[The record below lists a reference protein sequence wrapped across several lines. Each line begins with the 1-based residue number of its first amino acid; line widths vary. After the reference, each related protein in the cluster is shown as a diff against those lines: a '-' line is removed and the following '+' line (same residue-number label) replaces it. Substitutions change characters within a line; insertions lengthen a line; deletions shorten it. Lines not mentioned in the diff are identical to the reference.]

1 MSISFNHGINN
12 FTYPQFRG
20 KTQDAQEI
28 LINKPVQK
36 VENIV
41 NNTVDTFVKEPEDEH
56 KKKSHKTAITAGSTV
71 FVLTALTAL
80 LNPRFSGKL
89 VEKLKTM
96 SSKAGAKAQTNKN
109 SFITSKF
116 YRAGEKYFNGVADFF
131 QFTNTVNA
139 GKDLGFKWLCCGKK
153 FKNVKNDGLRNILQ
167 KCDAGFRKVMSTAH
181 NGITNAFDTISKST
195 VYRKYA
201 KAEKQ
206 MKSFEELALTYK
218 DRLSPHEKKLFEAK
232 LSEIRQAKKFF
243 AKDKT
248 AERLLAQ
255 EKSMEHLETNF
266 KKRLF
271 NDFLKNFKKGDLG
284 QNAKHI
290 RNNMSYWAEDMLMP
304 ARNTFEENGKR
315 AVEMLIGNGK
325 DTKGKYNEIIELISP
340 HLSKEEKSI
349 LESSFQKTGKKL
361 TKANKSECIEYFDKK
376 RDLILGG
383 APTDILTGA
392 GMIGLSGIAV
402 GAADTKEDRISRAL
416 TLGFPAVAG
425 VGASLA
431 LTAMLYSGVQGML
444 LGSAAGYGFSKAGS
458 IADNLVNKHNNKSE
472 VKNA

>member
-1 MSISFNHGINN
+1 MSIGFNNGINN
-12 FTYPQFRG
+12 FSYPHFRG

-28 LINKPVQK
+28 LINRPVQK

-71 FVLTALTAL
+71 FVLTALIAL

-109 SFITSKF
+109 SFITTKF

-131 QFTNTVNA
+131 QFTNTLNA
-139 GKDLGFKWLCCGKK
+139 GKDLGFKWLCCGEK
-153 FKNVKNDGLRNILQ
+153 FKNIKNDNLRKILQ

-181 NGITNAFDTISKST
+181 NAITKSFDTISKST

-201 KAEKQ
+201 KADKQ
-206 MKSFEELALTYK
+206 MNSFEELAMTYK
-218 DRLSPHEKKLFEAK
+218 DRLSPEEQKLFESK
-232 LSEIRQAKKFF
+232 LADIRRSREFF
-243 AKDKT
+243 SKEKT

-255 EKSMEHLETNF
+255 EKSMEHLEADF

-304 ARNTFEENGKR
+304 VRNTFEENGKR
-315 AVEMLIGNGK
+315 AVDTLIGSNK
-325 DTKGKYNEIIELISP
+325 ERGKYNEIIELISP
-340 HLSKEEKSI
+340 HLSKEEKSL
-349 LESSFQKTGKKL
+349 LESSLKKTGKKL
-361 TKANKSECIEYFDKK
+361 TKANKSECVEYFDKK
-376 RDLILGG
+376 RDLVLGG

-402 GAADTKEDRISRAL
+402 GSADTKEDRISRAL
-416 TLGFPAVAG
+416 TLGFPAIAG
-425 VGASLA
+425 VGTSLA
-431 LTAMLYSGVQGML
+431 LTAMLFSGVQGTL

-458 IADNLVNKHNNKSE
+458 IADNLVNKHNNKTE
-472 VKNA
+472 VMNA

>member
-1 MSISFNHGINN
+1 MSIGFNNGINN
-12 FTYPQFRG
+12 FSYLHFRG

-71 FVLTALTAL
+71 FVLTALIAL

-131 QFTNTVNA
+131 QFTNTLNA
-139 GKDLGFKWLCCGKK
+139 GKDLGFKWLCCGEK
-153 FKNVKNDGLRNILQ
+153 FKNIKNDNLRKILQ

-181 NGITNAFDTISKST
+181 NAITNAFDTISKST
-195 VYRKYA
+195 VYRKYT
-201 KAEKQ
+201 KADKQ
-206 MKSFEELALTYK
+206 MNSFEELVMTYK
-218 DRLSPHEKKLFEAK
+218 DRLSSGEQKLFESK
-232 LSEIRQAKKFF
+232 LADIRRSREFF
-243 AKDKT
+243 SKEKT

-255 EKSMEHLETNF
+255 EKSMEHLEADF

-271 NDFLKNFKKGDLG
+271 NDFMKNFKKGDLG

-304 ARNTFEENGKR
+304 ARNTFEENGKK
-315 AVEMLIGNGK
+315 AVDTLIGSNRER
-325 DTKGKYNEIIELISP
+325 GKYNEIIELISP
-340 HLSKEEKSI
+340 HLSKEEKSV
-349 LESSFQKTGKKL
+349 LESSLKKTGKKL

-376 RDLILGG
+376 RDLVLGG

-402 GAADTKEDRISRAL
+402 GSADTKEDRISRAL
-416 TLGFPAVAG
+416 TLGFPAIAG
-425 VGASLA
+425 VGTSLA
-431 LTAMLYSGVQGML
+431 LTAMLFSGVQGML

-458 IADNLVNKHNNKSE
+458 IADNLVNKHNNKTE
-472 VKNA
+472 VMNA

>member
-1 MSISFNHGINN
+1 MSIGFNNGINN
-12 FTYPQFRG
+12 FSYPHFRG

-28 LINKPVQK
+28 LINRPVQK

-71 FVLTALTAL
+71 FVLTALIAL

-109 SFITSKF
+109 SFITTKF

-131 QFTNTVNA
+131 QFTNTLNA
-139 GKDLGFKWLCCGKK
+139 GKDLGFKWLCCGEK
-153 FKNVKNDGLRNILQ
+153 FKNIKNDNLRKILQ

-181 NGITNAFDTISKST
+181 NAITKSFDTISKST

-201 KAEKQ
+201 KADKQ
-206 MKSFEELALTYK
+206 MNSFEELAMTYK
-218 DRLSPHEKKLFEAK
+218 DRLSPEEQKLFESK
-232 LSEIRQAKKFF
+232 LADIRRSREFF
-243 AKDKT
+243 SKEKT

-255 EKSMEHLETNF
+255 EKSMEHLEADF

-304 ARNTFEENGKR
+304 VRNTFEENGKR
-315 AVEMLIGNGK
+315 AVDTLIGSNK
-325 DTKGKYNEIIELISP
+325 ERGKYNEIIELISP
-340 HLSKEEKSI
+340 HLSKEEKSL
-349 LESSFQKTGKKL
+349 LESSLKKTGKKL
-361 TKANKSECIEYFDKK
+361 TKANKSECVEYFDKK
-376 RDLILGG
+376 RDLVLGG

-392 GMIGLSGIAV
+392 GMIGLSGLAV
-402 GAADTKEDRISRAL
+402 GSADTKEDRISRAL
-416 TLGFPAVAG
+416 TLGFPAIAG
-425 VGASLA
+425 VGTSLA
-431 LTAMLYSGVQGML
+431 LTAMLFSGVQGML

-458 IADNLVNKHNNKSE
+458 IADNLVNKHNNKTE
-472 VKNA
+472 VMNA

>member
-1 MSISFNHGINN
+1 MSIGFNNGINN
-12 FTYPQFRG
+12 FSYPHFRG

-28 LINKPVQK
+28 LINRPVQK

-71 FVLTALTAL
+71 FVLTALIAL

-109 SFITSKF
+109 SFITTKF

-131 QFTNTVNA
+131 QFTNTLNA
-139 GKDLGFKWLCCGKK
+139 GKDLGFKWLCCGEK
-153 FKNVKNDGLRNILQ
+153 FKNIKNDNLRKILQ

-181 NGITNAFDTISKST
+181 NAITKSFDTISKST

-201 KAEKQ
+201 KADKQ
-206 MKSFEELALTYK
+206 MNSFEELAMTYK
-218 DRLSPHEKKLFEAK
+218 DRLSPEEQKLFESK
-232 LSEIRQAKKFF
+232 LADIRRSREFF
-243 AKDKT
+243 SKEKT

-255 EKSMEHLETNF
+255 EKSMEHLEADF

-304 ARNTFEENGKR
+304 
-315 AVEMLIGNGK
+315 
-325 DTKGKYNEIIELISP
+325 
-340 HLSKEEKSI
+340 
-349 LESSFQKTGKKL
+349 
-361 TKANKSECIEYFDKK
+361 
-376 RDLILGG
+376 
-383 APTDILTGA
+383 
-392 GMIGLSGIAV
+392 
-402 GAADTKEDRISRAL
+402 
-416 TLGFPAVAG
+416 
-425 VGASLA
+425 
-431 LTAMLYSGVQGML
+431 VQ
-444 LGSAAGYGFSKAGS
+444 
-458 IADNLVNKHNNKSE
+458 
-472 VKNA
+472 

>member
-1 MSISFNHGINN
+1 MSIGFNNGINN
-12 FTYPQFRG
+12 FSYPHFRG

-28 LINKPVQK
+28 LINRPVQK

-71 FVLTALTAL
+71 FVLTALIAL

-109 SFITSKF
+109 SFITTKF

-131 QFTNTVNA
+131 QFTNTLNA
-139 GKDLGFKWLCCGKK
+139 GKDLGFKWLCCGEK
-153 FKNVKNDGLRNILQ
+153 FKNIKNDNLRKILQ

-181 NGITNAFDTISKST
+181 NAITKSFDTISKST

-201 KAEKQ
+201 KADKQ
-206 MKSFEELALTYK
+206 MNSFEELAMTYK
-218 DRLSPHEKKLFEAK
+218 DRLSPEEQKLFESK
-232 LSEIRQAKKFF
+232 LADIRRSREFF
-243 AKDKT
+243 SKEKT

-255 EKSMEHLETNF
+255 EKSMEHLEADF

-304 ARNTFEENGKR
+304 VRNTFEENGKR
-315 AVEMLIGNGK
+315 AVDTLIGSNK
-325 DTKGKYNEIIELISP
+325 ERGKYNEIIELISP
-340 HLSKEEKSI
+340 HLSKEEKSL
-349 LESSFQKTGKKL
+349 LESSLKKTGKKL
-361 TKANKSECIEYFDKK
+361 TKANKSECVEYFDKK
-376 RDLILGG
+376 RDLVLGG

-402 GAADTKEDRISRAL
+402 GSADTKEDRISRAL
-416 TLGFPAVAG
+416 TLGFPAIAG
-425 VGASLA
+425 VGTSLA
-431 LTAMLYSGVQGML
+431 LTAMLFSGVQGML

-458 IADNLVNKHNNKSE
+458 IADNLVNKHNNKTE
-472 VKNA
+472 VMNA

>member
-1 MSISFNHGINN
+1 MSIGFNNGINN
-12 FTYPQFRG
+12 FSYPHFRG

-28 LINKPVQK
+28 LINRPVQK

-71 FVLTALTAL
+71 FVLTALIAL

-109 SFITSKF
+109 SFITTKF

-131 QFTNTVNA
+131 QFTNTLNA
-139 GKDLGFKWLCCGKK
+139 GKDLGFKWLCCGEK
-153 FKNVKNDGLRNILQ
+153 FKNIKNDNLRKILQ

-181 NGITNAFDTISKST
+181 NAITKSFDTISKST

-201 KAEKQ
+201 KADKQ
-206 MKSFEELALTYK
+206 MNSFEELAMTYK
-218 DRLSPHEKKLFEAK
+218 DRLSPEEQKLFESK
-232 LSEIRQAKKFF
+232 LADIRRSREFF
-243 AKDKT
+243 SKEKT

-255 EKSMEHLETNF
+255 EKSMEHLEADF

-304 ARNTFEENGKR
+304 VRNTFEENGKR
-315 AVEMLIGNGK
+315 AVDTLIGSNK
-325 DTKGKYNEIIELISP
+325 ERGKYNEIIELISP
-340 HLSKEEKSI
+340 HLSKEEKSL
-349 LESSFQKTGKKL
+349 LESSLKKTGKKL
-361 TKANKSECIEYFDKK
+361 TKANKSECVEYFDKK
-376 RDLILGG
+376 RDLVLGG

-402 GAADTKEDRISRAL
+402 GSADTKEDRISRAL
-416 TLGFPAVAG
+416 TLGFPAIAG
-425 VGASLA
+425 VGTSLA
-431 LTAMLYSGVQGML
+431 LTAMLFSGVQGML

-458 IADNLVNKHNNKSE
+458 IAVNLVNKHNNKTE
-472 VKNA
+472 VMNA